1 MYDKRIIAAVR
12 AEKDFK
18 AALLSDANLLF
29 DLSPDINTL
38 YQKAKSAHKH
48 GKKLYIHIDLAV
60 GIGKDREAI
69 EFIKKFEVDGII
81 STRVNII
88 KYAREAGFN
97 TVQRFF
103 AVDSQSVETT
113 VESIK
118 ASKPDMIE
126 IMPGVIP
133 KVISLLK
140 SRVDMPIIAGGLIST
155 EDEAKTAIESG
166 AWAVSTGKTDLW
178 GLEI

>member
-12 AEKDFK
+12 AEKDFEY
-18 AALLSDANLLF
+18 ALLSDANLLF

-48 GKKLYIHIDLAV
+48 DKKLYIHIDLAKGV
-60 GIGKDREAI
+60 GKDREAI

-133 KVISLLK
+133 KVITLLK
-140 SRVDMPIIAGGLIST
+140 SKVSMPIIAGGLIST
-155 EDEAKTAIESG
+155 ETEAKTAIESG